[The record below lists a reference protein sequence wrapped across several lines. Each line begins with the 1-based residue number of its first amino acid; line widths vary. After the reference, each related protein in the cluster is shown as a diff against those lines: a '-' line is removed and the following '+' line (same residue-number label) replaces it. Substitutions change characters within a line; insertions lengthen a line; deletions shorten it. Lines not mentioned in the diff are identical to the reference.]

1 VSREG
6 GLSCHGALPEA
17 DRLARWNDAWRRPK
31 AYEPL
36 RRDTAHKTRSVVW
49 QRAECSWSRVSA
61 KRNCR
66 HIWNRICGIATM
78 LICRALAH
86 KNLGAPPATTDAHN
100 LSRKAVAFGIIL
112 TVRNGNA
119 SDLIAPRRDPPR
131 RGRQDRPSVANRSLR
146 TTTLQKTKHGLQD
159 GTLLSIWGV
168 ALACVCL
175 GCRRP

>member
-1 VSREG
+1 MSREG

-17 DRLARWNDAWRRPK
+17 DRLARRNDAWRRPK
-31 AYEPL
+31 AYKPL

-66 HIWNRICGIATM
+66 HIWNRICGIAPQRLLTP
-78 LICRALAH
+78 
-86 KNLGAPPATTDAHN
+86 NN

-112 TVRNGNA
+112 TVRNGNV

-131 RGRQDRPSVANRSLR
+131 RGRQDRPSVANRSPEI
-146 TTTLQKTKHGLQD
+146 TTSRNSLHGLQD

-168 ALACVCL
+168 VLTCV
-175 GCRRP
+175 